1 MAHDPT
7 AKANLSALH
16 SGSNGAAQEA
26 DVYGALGSLLGVLE
40 VIVTDEATP
49 VSGPQLTRIRTA
61 LGIAQRLQQYVE
73 ALLTLAADDL
83 PQRLRRAR
91 CSVRPMV
98 EHAVRGGV
106 RATTAHQIALRWPAD
121 GQWGAQ
127 RVHVDASRLDR
138 ALSALIGALA
148 AVLGAGGVLSIE
160 LGGDEEYVVLK
171 VRGEPGPAA
180 PRTPAPFDSGLLER
194 ACRRLLEL
202 QGGGFS
208 LAADALGFEIALPIA
223 EEP

>member
-1 MAHDPT
+1 MAHDPK
-7 AKANLSALH
+7 AKATLSAVH
-16 SGSNGAAQEA
+16 GGSNGAAQEA

-40 VIVTDEATP
+40 VIATDEATP
-49 VSGPQLTRIRTA
+49 VSGAQLTRIRTA

-83 PQRLRRAR
+83 PQRLRRAC
-91 CSVRPMV
+91 CSVRPMI

-106 RATTAHQIALRWPAD
+106 RTTTGHQIALRWPAD
-121 GQWGAQ
+121 EHWGTE
-127 RVHVDASRLDR
+127 RVQVDASRLDR

-148 AVLGAGGVLSIE
+148 AGLGAGGVLSVE
-160 LGGDEEYVVLK
+160 VRSDDEYVLLK
-171 VRGEPGPAA
+171 VLGEPGPLA
-180 PRTPAPFDSGLLER
+180 PRAPAPFDSGLLER

-208 LAADALGFEIALPIA
+208 LLGDALGFEVALPIA